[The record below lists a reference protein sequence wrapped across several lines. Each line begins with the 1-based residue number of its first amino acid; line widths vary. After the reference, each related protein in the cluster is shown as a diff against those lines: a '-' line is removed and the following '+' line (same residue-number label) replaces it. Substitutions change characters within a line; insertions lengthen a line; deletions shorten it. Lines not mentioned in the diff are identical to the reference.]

1 MTTCKDCI
9 HYELCE
15 DAYISECA
23 ELLDTDVD
31 AIDRTKINMSECDNC
46 EHFKDRSKF
55 IDLPCKVGNTVH
67 YLKTLMDGKGTIVIK
82 KDIVKQISINSH
94 GVFLV
99 ISYCYCLNA
108 AEFGKTIFLTPEE
121 AKKAL
126 EEREQE

>member
-1 MTTCKDCI
+1 MTCKDC
-9 HYELCE
+9 YYYDLCKSYCIE
-15 DAYISECA
+15 SEEFIKSCEKNFEKYGDARE
-23 ELLDTDVD
+23 
-31 AIDRTKINMSECDNC
+31 KC
-46 EHFKDRSKF
+46 EYFKEKSKV
-55 IDLPCKVGNTVH
+55 IDLPCKVGDTVH

-121 AKKAL
+121 AEKAL